1 MKDKKTLSSSTK
13 IIVCIIALICI
24 CLITSVLGLYW
35 YIEKTFPREPEV
47 ETYFDKFTPT
57 IQLLEEY
64 KVKNGHYPQKSDSFQ
79 IEDINIQ
86 KTLPTLP
93 SNYRGPWYDY
103 DPSNDGYQ
111 LLFSYPSFDFYCY
124 RSNKDIHVMG
134 LKQPTES
141 KKWEYCWSTLDSI

>member
-1 MKDKKTLSSSTK
+1 MNDNKTISSSTK
-13 IIVCIIALICI
+13 IIVCIIALIAI
-24 CLITSVLGLYW
+24 CFITSVLGLYW
-35 YIEKTFPREPEV
+35 YIEKTFPREPGV
-47 ETYFDKFTPT
+47 DTYFDKFTPT

-64 KVKNGHYPQKSDSFQ
+64 KVKNGHYPQKSDSLK

-93 SNYRGPWYDY
+93 SNYLGPWYDY

-111 LLFSYPSFDFYCY
+111 LWFRDGSVDSFCY

-134 LKQPTES
+134 LKQPTQS
-141 KKWEYCWSTLDSI
+141 KKWEDCWSAFDSI